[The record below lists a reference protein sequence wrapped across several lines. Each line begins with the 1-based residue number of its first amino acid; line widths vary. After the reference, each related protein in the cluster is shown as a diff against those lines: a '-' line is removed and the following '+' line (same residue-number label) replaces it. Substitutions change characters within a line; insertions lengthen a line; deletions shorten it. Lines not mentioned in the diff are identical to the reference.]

1 MTRRAPAGAGL
12 RELAALLRRN
22 PDYRRLFFASVVSL
36 LGDWFAFVAVSGLVT
51 ELTGRE
57 GVAAFVF
64 AASVLPV
71 FLASPVAGVVADRVD
86 RRTMLVTVD
95 LLRVVPALGMLAAL
109 LLGQAWLA
117 IVCVMAVA
125 TLAAF
130 FEPVV
135 SAVTPNVVAPEDL
148 SLAQTAMGSVWGS
161 MLFVG
166 AALGGLVAAAL
177 GREAS
182 FVINAATFVVSALL
196 VLRIRQPL
204 RTGPLP
210 ERAGVLAHIGE
221 VWAYVRPRKVT
232 RALMVTKAGVG
243 VGNGIVGLLPAFALT
258 RFGADDAGIGLLL
271 GARGFGALVGPFVG
285 RALSRNDGRRLL
297 LVCGAS
303 IVAYGAAYTLLP
315 LTGSLAL
322 AAGCVALAHAG
333 GGTQWVLSTY
343 GLQLTT
349 PDAVRGRVLSLDFG
363 LATLAIG
370 LSSIAA
376 GIAAELFGL
385 RATSYGLV
393 VLAVAYGATWLW
405 WTRDLWRG
413 ATDPLR
419 PETVAAE
426 PAPRVTRA

>member
-1 MTRRAPAGAGL
+1 MTPRGGAGGTGL
-12 RELAALLRRN
+12 RELGALLRRN
-22 PDYRRLFFASVVSL
+22 PDFRRLFSASVVSL

-71 FLASPVAGVVADRVD
+71 FVAAPIAGVVADRVD
-86 RRTMLVTVD
+86 RRSMLVAVD
-95 LLRVVPALGMLAAL
+95 LLRIVPALGMLAAL
-109 LLGQAWLA
+109 VLGEAWLA
-117 IVCVMAVA
+117 IVCVVAIA

-148 SLAQTAMGSVWGS
+148 SLAQTAMGGVWGS

-166 AALGGLVAAAL
+166 AALGGIVAATL

-182 FVINAATFVVSALL
+182 FLLNAATFLVSAVL
-196 VLRIRQPL
+196 VVRIRQPL
-204 RTGPLP
+204 RSGPLP
-210 ERAGVLAHIGE
+210 ERAGVLAHLGE
-221 VWAYVRPRKVT
+221 VWSYVRPRKVT

-271 GARGFGALVGPFVG
+271 AARGFGALVGPFVG
-285 RALSRNDGRRLL
+285 RVLTRDDGRRLL
-297 LVCGAS
+297 LVCGGS

-315 LTGSLAL
+315 RTGSLAL
-322 AAGCVALAHAG
+322 AAGCVTLAHAG

-343 GLQLTT
+343 GLQRTT

-363 LATLAIG
+363 LATLAVG
-370 LSSIAA
+370 VSSIAA
-376 GIAAELFGL
+376 GVAVELFGL
-385 RATSYGLV
+385 AATSYGLV
-393 VLAVAYGATWLW
+393 VVAVAYGTAWLW

-413 ATDPLR
+413 TADPLR
-419 PETVAAE
+419 PTAPAAV
-426 PAPRVTRA
+426 PS